1 MPLEQKKQ
9 YTVDD
14 IYELPDGVRAEL
26 IDGEMYMMAPPGFV
40 HQNISAL
47 LHNAIFSYIHSKH
60 GECVALA
67 APFAVFLNDDDQLT
81 SSRIFP
87 LSVIRPSWMK
97 RVVTALRTG

>member
-60 GECVALA
+60 GECVALSCA
-67 APFAVFLNDDDQLT
+67 IC
-81 SSRIFP
+81 SFP
-87 LSVIRPSWMK
+87 
-97 RVVTALRTG
+97 